1 MYSLLI
7 FLLPSVLGIKIIDIL
22 SKKGKIKDFVI
33 YYLLLVLFSNFIC
46 MGAIII
52 LNNFDSNIFLYMT
65 EHLKF
70 SFKYLILSM
79 LVNLILGFIFS
90 IFIKYVSISLEVK
103 NENSKKNIKNN

>member
-1 MYSLLI
+1 M
-7 FLLPSVLGIKIIDIL
+7 
-22 SKKGKIKDFVI
+22 
-33 YYLLLVLFSNFIC
+33 LVLFSNFIC
-46 MGAIII
+46 MGVIII
-52 LNNFDSNIFLYMT
+52 LNNFDSNIFLYMA

-79 LVNLILGFIFS
+79 LANLILGFIFS